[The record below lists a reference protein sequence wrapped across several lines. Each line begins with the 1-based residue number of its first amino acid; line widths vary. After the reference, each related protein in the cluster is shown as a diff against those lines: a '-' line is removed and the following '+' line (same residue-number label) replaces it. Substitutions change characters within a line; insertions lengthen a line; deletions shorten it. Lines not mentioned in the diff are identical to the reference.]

1 MRAALTSLCL
11 LMPLPAAADVAEVVK
26 NHILPGYDQLVAET
40 NALSG
45 LAEATCDTSQLAPA
59 FHAAFDAWMGV
70 QHIHLGP
77 AEEEGR
83 SLAIAFW
90 PDPKGLGRKAQLALL
105 SGDPATLAPDAFA
118 NQSVAARGLTGLE
131 RLLWPEAPLPADPCP
146 LIRASAID
154 LARLATEIRDG
165 WTGGY
170 DDLMLNAGAAGNT
183 AYLSPEEARQALFT
197 LVVTGLEHLRDQ
209 RLGRPLGTFD
219 RPAPEKAEARATG
232 RSLRN
237 VELAL
242 LALRDMVTQLS
253 DAAPKTL
260 AALDRAIGLAQGLD
274 DPTLAG
280 VAEPARRLKVE
291 VLQQEVEAAR
301 LAAVE
306 ELGPALGVGLGF
318 NAQDGD

>member
-1 MRAALTSLCL
+1 MRAALTALCL
-11 LMPLPAAADVAEVVK
+11 LLPLPAVADVAEVVN
-26 NHILPGYDQLVAET
+26 NHILPGYDRLVAET
-40 NALSG
+40 GA
-45 LAEATCDTSQLAPA
+45 LAELARETCETERLSPA
-59 FHAAFDAWMGV
+59 FHATFDAWMGV
-70 QHIHLGP
+70 QHIQLGP

-105 SGDPATLAPDAFA
+105 TGDPATLAPDAFA
-118 NQSVAARGLTGLE
+118 DQSVAARGLTGLE

-146 LIRASAID
+146 LIRATASD

-165 WTGGY
+165 WTSGY
-170 DDLMLNAGAAGNT
+170 AELLLTAGAAGNT

-219 RPAPEKAEARATG
+219 RPVPEKAEARASG

-237 VELAL
+237 IEFSL
-242 LALRDMVTQLS
+242 LARRDMAAALS
-253 DAAPKTL
+253 ASAPKTL
-260 AALDRAIGLAQGLD
+260 AALDRAVGQAQSLD

-280 VAEPARRLKVE
+280 IATPAGRLKVE
-291 VLQQEVEAAR
+291 VLQQAVEAAR

>member
-1 MRAALTSLCL
+1 MRAALTVLCL
-11 LMPLPAAADVAEVVK
+11 LMPLPALADVAEVVK
-26 NHILPGYDQLVAET
+26 GHILPGYDLLVAE
-40 NALSG
+40 SG
-45 LAEATCDTSQLAPA
+45 ALAELARETCETERLAPA

-70 QHIHLGP
+70 QHLHLGP
-77 AEEEGR
+77 AEDEGR
-83 SLAIAFW
+83 SLAIVFW

-105 SGDPATLAPDAFA
+105 TGDPTKFAPDAFA
-118 NQSVAARGLTGLE
+118 DQSVAARGLTGLE

-146 LIRASAID
+146 LIRATASD

-165 WTGGY
+165 WTNGY
-170 DDLMLNAGAAGNT
+170 AELLLTAGAAGNT

-219 RPAPEKAEARATG
+219 RPAPERAEARASG

-237 VELAL
+237 VELSL
-242 LALRDMVTQLS
+242 LALRDMAAALS
-253 DAAPKTL
+253 ASSPKTL
-260 AALDRAIGLAQGLD
+260 AALNRAVALAKGID
-274 DPTLAG
+274 DPALAG
-280 VAEPARRLKVE
+280 VAIPAGRLKVE
-291 VLQQEVEAAR
+291 VLQQSVEAAR

>member
-1 MRAALTSLCL
+1 MRAALTALCL
-11 LMPLPAAADVAEVVK
+11 LLPLPAVADVAEVVN
-26 NHILPGYDQLVAET
+26 NHTLPGYDRLVAET
-40 NALSG
+40 GA
-45 LAEATCDTSQLAPA
+45 LAELARETCETERLAPA
-59 FHAAFDAWMGV
+59 FHATFDAWMGV

-90 PDPKGLGRKAQLALL
+90 PDPKGLSRKAQLALL
-105 SGDPATLAPDAFA
+105 TGDPAKLAPDAFA
-118 NQSVAARGLTGLE
+118 DQSVAARGLTGLE

-146 LIRASAID
+146 LIRATASD
-154 LARLATEIRDG
+154 LARLATEIQEG
-165 WTGGY
+165 WTSGY
-170 DDLMLNAGAAGNT
+170 AELLLTAGAAGNT

-219 RPAPEKAEARATG
+219 RPAPEKAEARASG

-237 VELAL
+237 VELSL
-242 LALRDMVTQLS
+242 LALRDMAAALS
-253 DAAPKTL
+253 ASSPKTP
-260 AALDRAIGLAQGLD
+260 AALDRAVGLAQSLD

-280 VAEPARRLKVE
+280 IATPAGRLKVE
-291 VLQQEVEAAR
+291 VLQQAVEAAR